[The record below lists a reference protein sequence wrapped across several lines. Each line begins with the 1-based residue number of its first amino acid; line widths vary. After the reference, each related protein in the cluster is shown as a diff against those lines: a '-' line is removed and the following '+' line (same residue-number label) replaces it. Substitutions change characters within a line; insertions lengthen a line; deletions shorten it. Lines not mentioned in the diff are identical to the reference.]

1 MKKYFLLWSLLL
13 LSLRAMALSGQHVQ
27 YIGDA
32 VPGIKNGAIGK
43 LDTTSDSSLIFE
55 CQGSK
60 LSVPYANIESFQHS
74 REVARHL
81 GVLPVI
87 VVALFKPRQ
96 QRHFFRIAYR
106 DRNSTDPVMHV
117 IVLEVPKRMSCT
129 LEAVLD
135 VRGPQRG
142 RSCNYWGCWP

>member
-13 LSLRAMALSGQHVQ
+13 LSLPAMALSGQHVQ
-27 YIGDA
+27 YIGGT
-32 VPGIKNGAIGK
+32 VTGIKNGAIGK

-81 GVLPVI
+81 GGLPVI
-87 VVALFKPRQ
+87 VVAAQATPAAPLLSNRLPRPE
-96 QRHFFRIAYR
+96 RSESGDACHRVGG
-106 DRNSTDPVMHV
+106 SETD
-117 IVLEVPKRMSCT
+117 VLHS
-129 LEAVLD
+129 
-135 VRGPQRG
+135 
-142 RSCNYWGCWP
+142 

>member
-1 MKKYFLLWSLLL
+1 MKKCFLLWSLLL
-13 LSLRAMALSGQHVQ
+13 LSLPAVALSGQHVQ
-27 YIGDA
+27 YIGGTA
-32 VPGIKNGAIGK
+32 HGIVNGAIGK

-60 LSVPYANIESFQHS
+60 VTVPYANIDSFQHS
-74 REVARHL
+74 KEVARHL

-87 VVALFKPRQ
+87 VVALLKPRH
-96 QRHFFRIAYR
+96 QRHFFRITYR
-106 DRNSTDPVMHV
+106 DQTSPDPVMHV

-135 VRGPQRG
+135 ARCPQRC
-142 RSCNYWGCWP
+142 RSCNYWGCWR

>member
-1 MKKYFLLWSLLL
+1 MKRYFLPWSLLL
-13 LSLRAMALSGQHVQ
+13 LSLPAVALSGQHVQ
-27 YIGDA
+27 YIGGTA
-32 VPGIKNGAIGK
+32 PGIKNGAIGK

-74 REVARHL
+74 KEVARHL

-87 VVALFKPRQ
+87 VVALLKPRQ

-106 DRNSTDPVMHV
+106 DRNSPDHVMHV
-117 IVLEVPKRMSCT
+117 IILEVPKRMSYT
-129 LEAVLD
+129 LDAVLD
-135 VRGPQRG
+135 ARGPQRG
-142 RSCNYWGCWP
+142 RSCNYWGCWR

>member
-1 MKKYFLLWSLLL
+1 LKKYFLLWSLLIV
-13 LSLRAMALSGQHVQ
+13 SLPAMALSGQHVQ
-27 YIGDA
+27 YIGGTA
-32 VPGIKNGAIGK
+32 PGIKSGAIGK

-74 REVARHL
+74 KEVARHL

-87 VVALFKPRQ
+87 VVALLKPRQ

-106 DRNSTDPVMHV
+106 DRNSPDPVMHV

-135 VRGPQRG
+135 ARGPQRG
-142 RSCNYWGCWP
+142 RSCNYWGCWR

>member
-1 MKKYFLLWSLLL
+1 LL
-13 LSLRAMALSGQHVQ
+13 LSLPVVALSGQHVK
-27 YIGDA
+27 YIGGTA
-32 VPGIKNGAIGK
+32 PGMKNGAIGK

-55 CQGSK
+55 CQGNK
-60 LSVPYANIESFQHS
+60 LSVPYANIESSQYT

-87 VVALFKPRQ
+87 VVTLLKPRQ

-106 DRNSTDPVMHV
+106 DLNSPNPMMHV
-117 IVLEVPKRMSCT
+117 VVLEVPKRMSHL

-135 VRGPQRG
+135 ARAPQHG
-142 RSCNYWGCWP
+142 R